1 MGTGSPLAAVIVMRS
16 RPAVSRPSGLPG
28 MTTPFQRRTARRICI
43 AYSARLKERGRSRF
57 VRRANVARRQTRQWL
72 MGNRMKGACSPS

>member
-1 MGTGSPLAAVIVMRS
+1 MRS

-43 AYSARLKERGRSRF
+43 AYSARRNEL
-57 VRRANVARRQTRQWL
+57 
-72 MGNRMKGACSPS
+72 CSAEMPSGQRDT

>member
-1 MGTGSPLAAVIVMRS
+1 MGAGSPFPVVIVMRS

-43 AYSARLKERGRSRF
+43 AYSARLTDRLAAAS
-57 VRRANVARRQTRQWL
+57 
-72 MGNRMKGACSPS
+72 

>member
-1 MGTGSPLAAVIVMRS
+1 MGVGSPFPVMIVMRS

-43 AYSARLKERGRSRF
+43 AYSARRNERLAAASY
-57 VRRANVARRQTRQWL
+57 VARMSL
-72 MGNRMKGACSPS
+72 AVSVASAL